1 MMTEQTGETKTDLW
15 ARDLARRAEAAAA
28 LLRAAGADPGRPVA
42 VLSGSAAV
50 VAILAHAAPLVPV
63 PLFPVDPA
71 LPVTTITDLLDQAGV
86 SLVVSDRAVADRR
99 HVPVA
104 SVLACPSGREAPW
117 QARDGVALLIATSG
131 SSGRP
136 KAVML
141 TGVALEA
148 AARAST
154 ARTPLGP
161 GDAWLACLPL
171 FHIGGYSILTRCALA
186 GAKALIHDRFDADR
200 VMASVRDDRVT
211 HLSLVPAMLARLC
224 DLGRAPGSLR
234 HVLIGGA
241 ALSADLAER
250 AAGLGWPIR
259 PTYGM
264 SETASQVATLQGL
277 PRPWRAGHVGAPL
290 PGAEVALDGNGR
302 LKVRGPMVMAGY
314 ANPDLRPGDGLVNGW
329 FVTADLAEI
338 TGDGDLV
345 IRGRADDVIVSAGKK
360 VLPTMVEDLVGAC
373 PLVDDVAVT
382 GRPDP
387 VWGEVVVAVFAG
399 SGTSES
405 VLEWCRAHVP
415 GALRPRAAVRVES
428 LPRLATGKPDRSAL
442 RRLAQGH
449 EAEAG
454 AGGKA

>member
-1 MMTEQTGETKTDLW
+1 MTKPTCRTDPDLW
-15 ARDLARRAEAAAA
+15 ARDLARQAEAAAV
-28 LLRAAGADPGRPVA
+28 LLRTAGADPGRPVA
-42 VLSGSAAV
+42 VVSGSAAV

-63 PLFPVDPA
+63 PLFPIDPG
-71 LPVTTITDLLDQAGV
+71 LPEDAITELLDQAGV
-86 SLVVSDRAVADRR
+86 SLVVSDRAVAGRP
-99 HVPVA
+99 HVSA
-104 SVLACPSGREAPW
+104 AAVLACPLG
-117 QARDGVALLIATSG
+117 QAASWRPPEDVALLIATSG

-141 TGVALEA
+141 TGAALAA
-148 AARAST
+148 AARASA
-154 ARTPLGP
+154 ARTPLGR
-161 GDAWLACLPL
+161 GDTWLACLPL

-186 GAKALIHDRFDADR
+186 GAEALIHDRFDADR
-200 VMASVRDDRVT
+200 VMASVRDGHVT

-224 DLGRAPGSLR
+224 DIGSPPSTLR

-250 AAGLGWPIR
+250 VAGLGWPIQ

-302 LKVRGPMVMAGY
+302 LKVRGPLVMAGY
-314 ANPDLRPGDGLVNGW
+314 ANPDLRPGDGLVDGW

-345 IRGRADDVIVSAGKK
+345 ILGRADDVIVSAGKK
-360 VLPTMVEDLVGAC
+360 VLPGMVEDLVGAC
-373 PLVDDVAVT
+373 PLVNDVAVA

-399 SGTSES
+399 SGTPEAM
-405 VLEWCRAHVP
+405 LEWCRAHVP
-415 GALRPRAAVRVES
+415 GALRPRAAIRVEA
-428 LPRLATGKPDRSAL
+428 LPLLANGKPDRSAV
-442 RRLAQGH
+442 RRLAQGDQTQP
-449 EAEAG
+449 G
-454 AGGKA
+454 TVG